1 MGAGLVTGRGFLAEL
16 DTPKHIRKKPNPL
29 RSVSSMLIVFIPF
42 LLRHVSVY
50 REWKSP
56 AC

>member
-1 MGAGLVTGRGFLAEL
+1 LGAGLVTGRGFLAEL